1 MLSTLPVVLPIFAL
15 VFAGWLARRIGVLGA
30 AATTELNR
38 FVVFLALP
46 ALLFDVTAHAH
57 WAALWKPGFIGAF
70 GLSSLAVFTITVLI
84 RCGAGRPLADAAL
97 DGLNAGYANTGFMG
111 FPLALV
117 ALGPEALAPTTVAV
131 ILTVCAVFAVA
142 IVLIETGLRRADPA
156 GGQGERRLPIWLAV
170 GRSLV
175 RNPLLVA
182 PALGALVPSLGLAV
196 PAPVETFL
204 KLLGGAASPCALV
217 ALGLFLAQKRRSRG
231 GPGQTGHARVA
242 GLLVGLKLAAH
253 PLLAY
258 GLGRYVFDLPP
269 LLLHTAVLMAALP
282 TGTGPF
288 MLAEFYRREA
298 DLTATVVLVSTVLA
312 VVTVSGYLATL

>member
-15 VFAGWLARRIGVLGA
+15 IFAGWLARRVGVLGA

-57 WAALWKPGFIGAF
+57 WSTLWKPGFIGAF
-70 GLSSLAVFTITVLI
+70 GLSSLAVFALTVLI
-84 RCGAGRPLADAAL
+84 RRGTGQPLADAAV
-97 DGLNAGYANTGFMG
+97 DGLNAGYANCGYMG

-117 ALGPEALAPTTVAV
+117 AFGPDALAPTTVAA
-131 ILTVCAVFAVA
+131 IITVCGVFAVA
-142 IVLIETGLRRADPA
+142 IVLIETGLRQEAAASGRTGSRTPVW
-156 GGQGERRLPIWLAV
+156 IAV

-182 PALGALVPSLGLAV
+182 PALGALVPSAGLAL
-196 PAPVETFL
+196 PASVETFL
-204 KLLGGAASPCALV
+204 KLLGGAAAPCALV
-217 ALGLFLAQKRRSRG
+217 ALGLFLAQERQPRD
-231 GPGQTGHARVA
+231 GQGRVA
-242 GLLVGLKLAAH
+242 TLLVGLKLALH

-258 GLGRYVFDLPP
+258 GLGRVLFDLPP

-298 DLTATVVLVSTVLA
+298 DLTATVVLVSTILA
-312 VVTVSGYLATL
+312 VVTVSAYLATIV

>member
-1 MLSTLPVVLPIFAL
+1 MLSTVLVVLPIFAL
-15 VFAGWLARRIGVLGA
+15 IFAGWLARRIGVLGA

-57 WAALWKPGFIGAF
+57 WSAIWKPGFIGAF
-70 GLSSLAVFTITVLI
+70 GLSSLAVFALTVLI
-84 RCGAGRPLADAAL
+84 RRGEGRPLADAAV

-117 ALGPEALAPTTVAV
+117 AFGPEALAPTTVAA
-131 ILTVCAVFAVA
+131 ILTVCGVFAVA
-142 IVLIETGLRRADPA
+142 IVLIETGLRREAAASGRSGP
-156 GGQGERRLPIWLAV
+156 RMPVWRSV
-170 GRSLV
+170 GRSLM

-182 PALGALVPSLGLAV
+182 PALGALVPSAGLTV
-196 PAPVETFL
+196 PESAETFL
-204 KLLGGAASPCALV
+204 KLLGGAAAPCALV
-217 ALGLFLAQKRRSRG
+217 ALGLFLAQTRHAG
-231 GPGQTGHARVA
+231 GGQGRTAA
-242 GLLVGLKLAAH
+242 LLVGLKLALH

-258 GLGRYVFDLPP
+258 GLGRYLFDLPP

-312 VVTVSGYLATL
+312 IVTVSAYLSAIA